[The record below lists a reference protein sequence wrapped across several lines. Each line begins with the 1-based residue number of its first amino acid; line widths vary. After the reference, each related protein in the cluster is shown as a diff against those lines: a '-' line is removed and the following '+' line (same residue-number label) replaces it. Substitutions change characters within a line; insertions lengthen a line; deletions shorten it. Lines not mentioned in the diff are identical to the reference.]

1 MTTQR
6 RDWAITAAALALL
19 LAWDFAALDLP
30 AARAFGSGQG
40 FALRHHWLTQRVLHD
55 GGRWV
60 GFMALAAILINLWR
74 PWWPGPSKRERWW
87 CLGITF
93 VCLLAVPAIKQ
104 ISLSSCPWD
113 LQEFGGVAR
122 YVSHWQ
128 WGVADGGKG
137 HCFPSGHAIAAF
149 AFFSGWFMLRGHHPT
164 AARWW
169 LGGVLVLGALFG
181 LAQLA
186 RGAHYPSHTLWS
198 AWLCW
203 VICVVAEPLISKLRA
218 CP

>member
-1 MTTQR
+1 MTSPR
-6 RDWAITAAALALL
+6 RDWPITAAALVLL
-19 LAWDFAALDLP
+19 LAWDLAALDLP
-30 AARAFGSGQG
+30 AARAFGTAQG
-40 FALRHHWLTQRVLHD
+40 FAWQHHWLTQRVLHD
-55 GGRWV
+55 GGRWL
-60 GFMALAAILINLWR
+60 GFMALAALIINIWR
-74 PWWPGPSKRERWW
+74 PWWAGPGKSERRW
-87 CLGITF
+87 CVAITF

-128 WGVADGGKG
+128 WGMADGGKG

-149 AFFSGWFMLRGHHPT
+149 AFFSGWFMLRGHQPQ

-169 LGGVLVLGALFG
+169 LGGVLLFGTLFG

-203 VICVVAEPLISKLRA
+203 LICVMAAPLISKVRR
-218 CP
+218 